1 MTIFRLAYTR
11 LEVSYELSLNNKIF
25 TEFIALIYLSFIKKK
40 MQDAKLF
47 EKYTLQGLLDEIDLV
62 EVFETPEGGRII
74 GEVTNNQ
81 KLIFENLGFKA
92 P

>member
-1 MTIFRLAYTR
+1 
-11 LEVSYELSLNNKIF
+11 
-25 TEFIALIYLSFIKKK
+25 